1 MRGLQLSRDSRVN
14 QSNGIRERK
23 IFSISLYSST
33 GSLCLSFAIGVFLA
47 DWKSQLLRPFD
58 GKCEPAAKTQLPESG
73 VWSNRAP
80 LWTRTRPVRR
90 LIPRFSPRAPD
101 GWVIDRQGDRWKW
114 IFFFFFFFVCV
125 VWCKWFLNTRLLH
138 ENLGYS
144 GWTYSIRGKFEGA
157 RMHGRHSFQRYI
169 KYPKHSNCNI

>member
-23 IFSISLYSST
+23 IFSVSLYSST

-114 IFFFFFFFVCV
+114 IFFFFFFLCVCGMMQMIFEYASLAREFRILRMDV
-125 VWCKWFLNTRLLH
+125 QHSWKIW
-138 ENLGYS
+138 
-144 GWTYSIRGKFEGA
+144 RGKNA
-157 RMHGRHSFQRYI
+157 RKTQF
-169 KYPKHSNCNI
+169 PKIYKISKA